1 MAELGNKNRVY
12 IGASTGSTYT
22 WLAGEQTNSFN
33 RSAESIEVSDK
44 STEWAQFISG
54 KKSATADVTV
64 IADNADA
71 QQKSLLTAF
80 AAGTPVLVHIG
91 KVNGTNA
98 GEGDTFSAIIT
109 SINDTND
116 SGAVSTRQISL
127 QSTGVV
133 EHVDPS

>member
-1 MAELGNKNRVY
+1 M
-12 IGASTGSTYT
+12 
-22 WLAGEQTNSFN
+22 
-33 RSAESIEVSDK
+33 SDK